1 MAQLKAV
8 KNLPTELIKVLRRG
22 YARNKNSLLNCF
34 DLGGVEGTD
43 NNRRARS
50 RPRTEKRNRKQ
61 SNERSNP
68 SGFPACGLE
77 NIGCTLERMQELD
90 DTNSVLTLEIHNLK
104 TELLSSQ
111 DTIKQKESEM
121 DRLREEIGLCQQ
133 NFKSAEEQIKEAQDK
148 YERKINSLQ
157 KDVVELKQ
165 KHQGESAD

>member
-1 MAQLKAV
+1 
-8 KNLPTELIKVLRRG
+8 
-22 YARNKNSLLNCF
+22 
-34 DLGGVEGTD
+34 
-43 NNRRARS
+43 
-50 RPRTEKRNRKQ
+50 
-61 SNERSNP
+61 
-68 SGFPACGLE
+68 
-77 NIGCTLERMQELD
+77 MQELD